1 MIWIVVQGRDGVFW
15 PQPRVGG
22 HQPPSARARLRWRCH
37 VSRQRLDLVEQWMLR
52 QVTALQLRGSIMTVA
67 FAYAAAKSVVS
78 NLAPIG
84 VAIAG
89 ILSAPSFS
97 THEAIEVLREAH
109 ELVAPTLG

>member
-1 MIWIVVQGRDGVFW
+1 MIWIVVQGRDGVFG

-52 QVTALQLRGSIMTVA
+52 QVTAVQLRGSMTVA
-67 FAYAAAKSVVS
+67 SAYTAANSVIS
-78 NLAPIG
+78 NLVPIG

-89 ILSAPSFS
+89 VLSAPSFS

>member
-1 MIWIVVQGRDGVFW
+1 MIWIVVQGRDGVFG

-37 VSRQRLDLVEQWMLR
+37 VSCQRLDLVEQWMLR
-52 QVTALQLRGSIMTVA
+52 QVTALQLRGSMTVA
-67 FAYAAAKSVVS
+67 FAYAAAKSVIS

-89 ILSAPSFS
+89 VLSAPSFS